1 MEELT
6 SAYNHTLLRRNKT
19 QRLVEYYGQ
28 MFIHSTEYTI
38 YQTISYPKICP
49 DRQLTYPD
57 FPKLV
62 QIPALAAPQNPVNP
76 VRIAPRCRS
85 KNLKSC
91 PDWDLAVSPIAQ
103 GPDRHD
109 KVPKVFLVIA
119 EPAAPAISIVHSAFC
134 PMPDYSVVFP
144 MLQKIIVFCH
154 YALRTLLPR
163 IKTFPR
169 PAIIIT

>member
-1 MEELT
+1 MNQRISRGDTEKLT

-28 MFIHSTEYTI
+28 MFIRSTEYTI

-49 DRQLTYPD
+49 DRQVTYPD

-62 QIPALAAPQNPVNP
+62 RIPALAGPQNPANP

-91 PDWDLAVSPIAQ
+91 PDWDLS
-103 GPDRHD
+103 
-109 KVPKVFLVIA
+109 L
-119 EPAAPAISIVHSAFC
+119 
-134 PMPDYSVVFP
+134 
-144 MLQKIIVFCH
+144 
-154 YALRTLLPR
+154 LLPR
-163 IKTFPR
+163 VLMKTEVCWSVR
-169 PAIIIT
+169 QLV